1 MVRPLLLLLLLAGV
15 APPAIAGAFDALA
28 PGGEAVVAEVIDGDT
43 VVLADGRQVRLVGI
57 QAPKL
62 PLGRPDFVPWPLA
75 DRAKAALADI
85 ALGRTVGLGFG
96 GRRMDRHGRWL
107 AHLLAPGGVWV
118 QGELLT
124 RGLARVYSFADN
136 RALAEEMLALEG
148 AARDAGRGIW
158 ADPFY
163 RVRAPEEAD
172 AETDS
177 FQLVEGRVL
186 SAVVVRGRGYLNFG
200 PDWRSDFTLAIDP
213 QSRRLF
219 EAEGRAVESYTGLR
233 VRARGWLKSFN
244 GPMIEITHPEQIEVL
259 SE

>member
-1 MVRPLLLLLLLAGV
+1 MEIARPHGRAGLAG
-15 APPAIAGAFDALA
+15 AGWIATAAGSRISSPAEF
-28 PGGEAVVAEVIDGDT
+28 
-43 VVLADGRQVRLVGI
+43 VRRV
-57 QAPKL
+57 
-62 PLGRPDFVPWPLA
+62 
-75 DRAKAALADI
+75 
-85 ALGRTVGLGFG
+85 
-96 GRRMDRHGRWL
+96 
-107 AHLLAPGGVWV
+107 
-118 QGELLT
+118 LT

-136 RALAEEMLALEG
+136 RALAAEMLALEG

-163 RVRAPEEAD
+163 RVRAPEDAA

-200 PDWRSDFTLAIDP
+200 ADWRSDFTLAIDP